1 MKRLPPLA
9 PVVVLGLAVWAFASF
24 CAAPSLWSGFV
35 LVMALYVAPAFLTR
49 LLDLFRPLNEGT
61 FEVESVAALSWETAR
76 RLQAFYD
83 ALPFLEAVLRLIPG
97 AYSVWLRL
105 WGSRIGYGVAWPI
118 ELHVADRSLLQIG
131 NRVIVGQRASLSG
144 HKLIVRDGRPFMVV
158 KRVDVRDRAILEPG
172 VTLEAGSHVPK
183 GAIVPSGTL
192 VAMDQTFEGARESV
206 AAPS

>member
-9 PVVVLGLAVWAFASF
+9 PVMVLAIAFWAFASF
-24 CAAPSLWSGFV
+24 CASPSLWSGFV
-35 LVMALYVAPAFLTR
+35 LFLALYVAPAFLAR

-61 FEVESVAALSWETAR
+61 FEVETVPALSWETAR

-83 ALPFLEAVLRLIPG
+83 ALPFLEAMLRLIPG

-105 WGSRIGYGVAWPI
+105 WGSRVGYGVAWPI

-144 HKLIVRDGRPFMVV
+144 HKLIVRDGKPFMVV

-172 VTLEAGSHVPK
+172 VTLEAGAHIAK

-192 VAMDQTFEGARESV
+192 VAMDETFEARREAV
-206 AAPS
+206 PAPH